1 MSTSDHIPR
10 NRPDPDSLD
19 FEALK
24 KQGIELNQQLSGKN
38 WTDYNQHD
46 PGVTILEQLCYGLTD
61 LAYRSGFPV
70 EDYLG
75 DKHGRI
81 DYDRAALFRPQDI
94 LPCRPVTA
102 NDYRRLLYDAI
113 PEIEDVWLKAK
124 RAKGL
129 HANGLFTVYI
139 RVDGAC
145 IDGDDAEQ
153 RKAALKCRVRQVY
166 SAHRNLC
173 EDIDDVHIVATSNF
187 YLSGV
192 IDIRGRTP
200 AKVFADIFFLCSRQI
215 SSAIKIERYEDV
227 FAAGRSREDVFS
239 GPLTTHG
246 YIDDTDLHNAQETI
260 STVKL
265 IALIRQ
271 VEGVV
276 QVRNLALRDEAGRVV
291 DDLPYDPAQPSLPVL
306 AFPSTVEQKRYLQF
320 ALSRNSRDKRTDV
333 GAVSDDAELE
343 KDAALLEAAR
353 LELKKLNFE
362 FRAFRSGN
370 DMVDRFIKLPQ
381 GTPHDFAEFTSIQN
395 QFPAI
400 YGINQYGIPS
410 SAPEARKAKGKQL
423 KGYLYA
429 FEQLMANY
437 LQTLEG
443 IGKLFSVDENL
454 QQTYFWQFLDHHT
467 IPDIEGLYANGL
479 DQTESAVG
487 DVCARRDDV
496 SDRRNRVLDVMLAMY
511 GEEFPAEVFLLHDE
525 YGADDAAQ
533 WLIQSKIEYLKNLPD
548 IGCNRNAAADYMQ
561 EAGAEGNVS
570 GLQKKISLLMG
581 LNDFDTDRSL
591 TGSILKN
598 KILLTPDPAAGA
610 AAPAAQDAQGEAVRA
625 MPPEEKEAREALS
638 LHNGRI
644 SISMFRRGVNLTN
657 YVLTQKGAR
666 VAVGF
671 RARENA
677 PIWHLAEGRD
687 LRQATLFAHQ
697 FRNALVKLNLQC
709 EGLHV
714 VEHLLLRPQGS
725 GAGHEGPTVA
735 PDFYACRISVVFPAW
750 TTRFSNV
757 EFRKSAEEA
766 ICRNLA
772 AHIFPEF
779 YWLDFADMHI
789 FEKYHDAWR
798 VALQKWAKVGQ
809 TDSDFAAMNAA
820 SGKLIAFL
828 QKKSAQTT
836 RNYWV

>member
-1 MSTSDHIPR
+1 
-10 NRPDPDSLD
+10 
-19 FEALK
+19 
-24 KQGIELNQQLSGKN
+24 
-38 WTDYNQHD
+38 
-46 PGVTILEQLCYGLTD
+46 
-61 LAYRSGFPV
+61 
-70 EDYLG
+70 
-75 DKHGRI
+75 
-81 DYDRAALFRPQDI
+81 
-94 LPCRPVTA
+94 
-102 NDYRRLLYDAI
+102 
-113 PEIEDVWLKAK
+113 
-124 RAKGL
+124 
-129 HANGLFTVYI
+129 
-139 RVDGAC
+139 
-145 IDGDDAEQ
+145 
-153 RKAALKCRVRQVY
+153 
-166 SAHRNLC
+166 
-173 EDIDDVHIVATSNF
+173 
-187 YLSGV
+187 
-192 IDIRGRTP
+192 
-200 AKVFADIFFLCSRQI
+200 VFADIFFLCSRQI
-215 SSAIKIERYEDV
+215 SSAIRIERYEDV
-227 FAAGRSREDVFS
+227 FAAGRSREDVFC

-246 YIDDTDLHNAQETI
+246 YIDDADLQHAQGTI
-260 STVKL
+260 STVRL

-306 AFPSTVEQKRYLQF
+306 AFPRTVEQKRYLQF
-320 ALSRNSRDKRTDV
+320 ALSRNSRDKRTDI
-333 GAVSDDAELE
+333 GAVADDAELE

-362 FRAFRSGN
+362 FRAFRSAN
-370 DMVDRFIKLPQ
+370 DLVDRFIKLPQ

-443 IGKLFSVDENL
+443 IGRLFSVDENL
-454 QQTYFWQFLDHHT
+454 QQTYFWQFLGNRT
-467 IPDIEGLYANGL
+467 IPEIEGLYANGVA
-479 DQTESAVG
+479 QTESAVG

-511 GEEFPAEVFLLHDE
+511 GEEFPAEAFLLHDD

-548 IGCNRNAAADYMQ
+548 IGCNRNAATDYMQ

-598 KILLTPDPAAGA
+598 KILLTPDPAVGA
-610 AAPAAQDAQGEAVRA
+610 VASEVQEVQGEAVRA

-638 LHNGRI
+638 LRNGRI

-666 VAVGF
+666 IAVGF
-671 RARENA
+671 RTRENA

-697 FRNALVKLNLQC
+697 FRNALVQLNLQC
-709 EGLHV
+709 EGVHV
-714 VEHLLLRPQGS
+714 VEHLLLRPQGP
-725 GAGHEGPTVA
+725 GASHENLTIA
-735 PDFYACRISVVFPAW
+735 PDFYSCRISVVFPAW

-779 YWLDFADMHI
+779 YWLDFAEMHI

-798 VALQKWAKVGQ
+798 AALQKWAIVGQ
-809 TDSDFAAMNAA
+809 TDIDFGAMNAA

-828 QKKSAQTT
+828 QKKSAQST